1 VAIQV
6 RRRPHVPYASH
17 LATVTLAA
25 TGAEEE
31 AVGGGCVARNVTDL
45 DHRLHAGALALG
57 AEAEVRTGVEW
68 TATVRRWWWWQEHGV
83 GGGNPFG
90 RDVELKA
97 LAKLSSS
104 SIFQFLT

>member
-1 VAIQV
+1 MAIQV

-83 GGGNPFG
+83 GGG
-90 RDVELKA
+90 EI
-97 LAKLSSS
+97 LSVARWS
-104 SIFQFLT
+104 